1 MRLPV
6 PRRRDSPAPQDP
18 DDQDGKQALTRHPV
32 LLGLAIAF
40 VAANLRPALA
50 SVGPVLDDV
59 RIDLALTGTLAALL
73 VSLPVLCLGALAP
86 AAPRLA
92 RRWGMEPII
101 AVVLGAI
108 AAGLLLRVA
117 GGTGLLFVGTVIASG
132 AIAVANVLLP
142 ALIKRDFP
150 AHSGAMMGVYTM
162 ALTGFAAVAAATTVP
177 LGDLIGYGWRG
188 ALGVWAILAVLA
200 LLLWMPFANAHTPPP
215 IAAPTRSSLW
225 RHALAWEVTVFFG
238 MQSLLFY
245 SMLSWLPSIYRDH
258 GYSPAEAGL
267 VLSAVTFVQI
277 PVSLLVPRFAA
288 RARDQRRYIILS
300 TTLTAVGLAGVLVA
314 PTTVPYLWA
323 MIVGVGLGSSF
334 AIGLLLFVLR
344 GRTASDTAQLS
355 AMAQTFGYL
364 MAATGPLLLGAVH
377 DATGSW
383 SPPLALLLVLV
394 VPQFLVGV
402 LAGRP
407 LQIGRSD

>member
-1 MRLPV
+1 MGYGADH
-6 PRRRDSPAPQDP
+6 RD
-18 DDQDGKQALTRHPV
+18 G
-32 LLGLAIAF
+32 LGS
-40 VAANLRPALA
+40 NCRW
-50 SVGPVLDDV
+50 
-59 RIDLALTGTLAALL
+59 
-73 VSLPVLCLGALAP
+73 AP
-86 AAPRLA
+86 AASG
-92 RRWGMEPII
+92 RWDGF
-101 AVVLGAI
+101 A
-108 AAGLLLRVA
+108 
-117 GGTGLLFVGTVIASG
+117 FFGTVIASG

-150 AHSGAMMGVYTM
+150 KYSGAMMGVYTM
-162 ALTGFAAVAAATTVP
+162 AISGFAAVAAASTVP

-188 ALGVWAILAVLA
+188 ALGVLAILAVVA
-200 LLLWMPFANAHTPPP
+200 LLLWMPCANAHTPPP
-215 IAAPTRSSLW
+215 ATAPTRSSLL

-238 MQSLLFY
+238 LQSLLFY
-245 SMLSWLPSIYRDH
+245 SVLSWLPSIYRDH

-288 RARDQRRYIILS
+288 RARDQRRYIMIS
-300 TTLTAVGLAGVLVA
+300 TPLTALGLAGVLIA
-314 PTTVPYLWA
+314 PTTLPYLWA
-323 MIVGVGLGSSF
+323 MIIGVGLGSSF

-344 GRTASDTAQLS
+344 GRTAADTAELS

-364 MAATGPLLLGAVH
+364 LAATGPLLLGAVH

-383 SPPLALLLVLV
+383 SPPLALLLVFV
-394 VPQFLVGV
+394 VPQFLAGV